1 MEKTEKYI
9 DNLGRKITVHYFTA
23 NAQYEIEGKP
33 VKHVVSEKKLDA
45 KKLSDK
51 WRRVA

>member
-9 DNLGRKITVHYFTA
+9 DSLNRKITVHYFTA
-23 NAQYEIEGKP
+23 SAQYEIEGKA
-33 VKHVVSEKKLDA
+33 VKYVVSKDKLEA

-51 WRRVA
+51 WKQI

>member
-9 DNLGRKITVHYFTA
+9 DSLGRKITVHYFTA

-33 VKHVVSEKKLDA
+33 VKHVVSQQKLEA
-45 KKLSDK
+45 KKLSDEWK
-51 WRRVA
+51 RVS